1 MPDFA
6 LYYIPL
12 AEHPLYPVA
21 SELIGYDL
29 RAKKDIPVNNAS
41 RATIPGFDV
50 SWVDDPN
57 QYGLHMTIAHAMH
70 FQEDRLAAI
79 EAEIESIMN
88 LFDPAKAWEITP
100 CVGESYIRILPQR
113 SCLLRYDANQAFMM
127 LHALIVAR
135 LSPLSTGTPQ
145 LEKFMAGK
153 LQPSLQAQH
162 RLVQYYYYQLLDDF
176 YPHFTLFGPAL
187 PVEDV
192 EPVRE
197 AILSLVPQPEA
208 MAIET
213 LCLLVRPDGEAHY
226 HIHRE
231 FSRKDY
237 PQLLTVMHE

>member
-6 LYYIPL
+6 LYYVPP

-29 RAKKDIPVNNAS
+29 RAKKEMPVENVS
-41 RATIPGFDV
+41 RSKINGFDV
-50 SWVDDPN
+50 NWVDDPF

-70 FQEDRLAAI
+70 FQADRLAAI

-100 CVGESYIRILPQR
+100 CVGEAYIRIAPQK
-113 SCLLRYDANQAFMM
+113 SCLLRYDPNQAFMM

-145 LEKFMAGK
+145 LEKFMAGS
-153 LQPSLQAQH
+153 LRPSLQAQH
-162 RLVQYYYYQLLDDF
+162 RLVQYYYYNLLDEF
-176 YPHFTLFGPAL
+176 YPHFTLFGPV
-187 PVEDV
+187 PVSDI

-197 AILSLVPQPEA
+197 GVMAVIPKPEP
-208 MAIET
+208 MTIET
-213 LCLLVRPDGEAHY
+213 LCLLVREDGEAHY

-231 FSRKDY
+231 FPRSDY
-237 PQLLTVMHE
+237 PQPLTIKG

>member
-6 LYYIPL
+6 LYYVPP
-12 AEHPLYPVA
+12 AEHPLYPAA

-29 RAKKDIPVNNAS
+29 RAEKVLPVENPS
-41 RATIPGFDV
+41 RAKIPGFDV
-50 SWVDDPN
+50 SWVDDPH

-70 FQEDRLAAI
+70 FQADRLAAI
-79 EAEIESIMN
+79 EAEIESITN

-100 CVGESYIRILPQR
+100 CAGTAYIRIAPQR
-113 SCLLRYDANQAFMM
+113 SCLLRYDPNQAFMM

-153 LQPSLQAQH
+153 LQPSLHAEH
-162 RLVQYYYYQLLDDF
+162 RLVQYYYYNLLDDF
-176 YPHFTLFGPAL
+176 YPHFTLFGTL
-187 PVEDV
+187 PLEDV
-192 EPVRE
+192 EPVRD
-197 AILSLVPQPEA
+197 AVMSVVPQSEP
-208 MAIET
+208 MTIQT

-226 HIHRE
+226 RIHRE

-237 PQLLTVMHE
+237 PHSLTIMSE